1 MLLIILCDFSLKY
14 LYTKQKAHSKV
25 GFVLSLAEDMRFELT
40 VAFTTP
46 PFQDGAL
53 NRSANPPVLVYY
65 TQSLNSLKE
74 DKSIIDIRLDCC
86 LCYSVSNIET
96 RLTNSS
102 SLKIVIS

>member
-40 VAFTTP
+40 VACTTP

-53 NRSANPPVLVYY
+53 NHSANPPVLVYY
-65 TQSLNSLKE
+65 TQTLDNFKGVSSILLDFKVSA
-74 DKSIIDIRLDCC
+74 KSCRSKPDNEI
-86 LCYSVSNIET
+86 
-96 RLTNSS
+96 
-102 SLKIVIS
+102 

>member
-74 DKSIIDIRLDCC
+74 DKSIIDVRLDC
-86 LCYSVSNIET
+86 LFVYSALIIET